1 MPAQVAANDL
11 LVRKQL
17 SSNAVPTE
25 QSAAVVPG
33 ISELQHDGT
42 VWHEVSETSQRS
54 KSFNMP
60 RAASAEQRGKRQ
72 EMEWDGV
79 RGLV

>member
-1 MPAQVAANDL
+1 MPAQAAANDHP
-11 LVRKQL
+11 VRKQL

-25 QSAAVVPG
+25 QGAAVVTG
-33 ISELQHDGT
+33 ISELQH
-42 VWHEVSETSQRS
+42 VWPEVSETSQCS